1 MSLSASHVLIA
12 ELESGAV
19 YTFLR
24 FCYAFL
30 SNLQGQKG
38 ATEWA
43 KLGGGF
49 LKQDLQNL
57 AG

>member
-12 ELESGAV
+12 EL
-19 YTFLR
+19 R

-30 SNLQGQKG
+30 SNLQGRKG

-43 KLGGGF
+43 KLEGGG
-49 LKQDLQNL
+49 NS
-57 AG
+57 